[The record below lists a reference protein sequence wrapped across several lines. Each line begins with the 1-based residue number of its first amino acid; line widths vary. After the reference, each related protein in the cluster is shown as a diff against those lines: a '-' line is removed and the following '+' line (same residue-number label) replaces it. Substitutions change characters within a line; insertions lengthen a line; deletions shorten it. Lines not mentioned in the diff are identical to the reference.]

1 MTTTTDNSTTSAQEA
16 SASPLAERPELA
28 VGAAFAG
35 GVLVA
40 LILRRLAG

>member
-1 MTTTTDNSTTSAQEA
+1 MTTTTDTSTTSAQEA
-16 SASPLAERPELA
+16 ASPLAERPELA

-35 GVLVA
+35 GVLIA